1 MYKEPNPLF
10 SDEYLTQVAEE
21 INEQYGFNEDKQELQ
36 NSQEIDKK

>member
-1 MYKEPNPLF
+1 MYKEPNPLL

-21 INEQYGFNEDKQELQ
+21 INEQYGFNDDKQELQ